1 MLYLFSLVPI
11 VLAILLYIIPLERV
25 IKVLAII
32 AQALMTGGAFYLFY
46 LSHSGEVITI
56 IGDFDSSLGIT
67 LKSDMLSSVFVALT
81 SFLFLI
87 VVLYCFNEKLGRFYW
102 FFIFIWE
109 GLLNGLFLTNDI
121 FNMFVLIEVAT
132 IVVSVLIM
140 YKRDNRS
147 MYDGMV
153 YLMINTVA
161 VQFYLFGV
169 GYIYKITGVLD
180 ISIAAEILKQMDKS
194 VVYLPFAL
202 IMAAICLKC
211 ALAPLFGWLPRAHGT
226 PSAPS
231 AVSAILSGLHI
242 KAAIYLF
249 IRYQS
254 LFEMIDLSVFFMIIG
269 IITGIVG
276 FIMAMSQTDI
286 KLILAYH
293 TISQIGIIMIGL
305 NIPDAYSRTGGVYH
319 IINHTLFKS
328 ALFLCAGII
337 AEVYGTRDIYKIKG
351 VAKRLPLVATAM
363 IMAIFGI
370 TGVPL
375 FNGSISK
382 YFIVV
387 GAGGFVTIMIYII
400 NLGTIVSFIKYS
412 TMFFG
417 KPLAQQNEESPIYHF
432 DGVNIVKMS
441 QNDGAV
447 QVTPPPKIDFTRKLS
462 VIILGI
468 ICLIGGIFGEQ
479 FINFLFNIELDIYT
493 AGYYEKLILFGASV
507 VAGYV
512 IFRYYVLKSKLL
524 KRISGFNFSFRMMC
538 ALIGVYFALILIV
551 IRFV

>member
-1 MLYLFSLVPI
+1 MLYLFSLLPVI
-11 VLAILLYIIPLERV
+11 LAILLYIIPYERV

-32 AQALMTGGAFYLFY
+32 AQALMTGGAFYMFY
-46 LSHSGEVITI
+46 LSKSGDVITN
-56 IGDFDSSLGIT
+56 IGDFDSVLGIT
-67 LKSDMLSSVFVALT
+67 LKSDTLSSVFVALT

-180 ISIAAEILKQMDKS
+180 ISIAAEVLKQMDKS

-202 IMAAICLKC
+202 IMTSICLKC

-242 KAAIYLF
+242 KAAVYLF
-249 IRYQS
+249 IRFQN
-254 LFEMIDLSVFFMIIG
+254 LFDMIDLSVFFMFIG
-269 IITGIVG
+269 IITGIIG
-276 FIMAMSQTDI
+276 FVMAMSQTDI

-293 TISQIGIIMIGL
+293 TISQIGIIMLAL

-337 AEVYGTRDIYKIKG
+337 VDVYGTRDIYKIRG
-351 VAKRLPLVATAM
+351 VLKRLPLVATAM
-363 IMAIFGI
+363 IMAVFGI

-382 YFIVV
+382 YFIVA
-387 GAGGFVTIMIYII
+387 GAGGFVTIMIYFI
-400 NLGTIVSFIKYS
+400 NLGTIISFIKYS

-417 KPLAQQNEESPIYHF
+417 KPVVVQSEESPIYF
-432 DGVNIVKMS
+432 SVEEMQQAK
-441 QNDGAV
+441 QNEV
-447 QVTPPPKIDFTRKLS
+447 IQITTPPKVDITRKLS

-468 ICLIGGIFGEQ
+468 ICLVGGIFGEQ
-479 FINFLFNIELDIYT
+479 FIHFLFNIELDVYA
-493 AGYYEKLILFGASV
+493 AGYYEKIILFAVSV

-524 KRISGFNFSFRMMC
+524 KRISGFNFSFRTMC
-538 ALIGVYFALILIV
+538 ALLGVFFALILLV
-551 IRFV
+551 IKVIS